1 MAITATQRTD
11 LVKVAVGLFNA
22 APGATYLNNFTP
34 FAGDPVGLAKVLA
47 ADPAFTALYPAF
59 LTSKE
64 FATKF
69 VDSLVGNAAA
79 AADKAAAVDWL
90 AGELDAGMSRADAM
104 VLAVTELQAA
114 AGDAKW
120 AAAAAQ
126 FANKVKVAEYY
137 SVDLGRSQTDVNLL
151 KSVIANV
158 TDKTDVSS
166 AAALL
171 AIVNAT
177 SGGAGVIGDTF
188 TLTTASGQNV
198 VGTAGNDTFSAIAG
212 NVKGGGYD
220 AANSTL
226 NLGDQI
232 DGGAGKDTLNLIL
245 GDAVTVTGTAAALA
259 VGTVIKNVEVVNIN
273 HTNNVLTPPAALTS
287 ATFAGVQELWQVDN
301 SAAGAGTFGGVTVAA
316 DVTAGFKSTGAA
328 ASAVA
333 LGARTV
339 NGTTAAQTSVKVALD
354 GVAGATGAG
363 NLITF
368 GTVAGAFQTITVTG
382 STVNATAANNQLTL
396 VDDTGT
402 KTLNVGLTSNT
413 IVNITDADNSITKV
427 DLSASTG
434 NVTVATNLGGVITG
448 VKTVIGG
455 TGNDTLTVDMGTAVT
470 GFSVKTG
477 AGNDTLNLR
486 VTGAAGDAL
495 GTVELGAGKDTL
507 ATTVAITNIIAA
519 GANATADELVAN
531 LVTVTDFKTSED
543 VLDLAT
549 GTALTG
555 GQLSTINGSASLL
568 AATQAA
574 AAILNGAAGQVVFG
588 YGGDAYVF
596 NEVGVVGV
604 NNGDGLIK
612 LTGVDAT
619 LFTNVQ
625 NGNLVL

>member
-188 TLTTASGQNV
+188 TLTTAVGENV
-198 VGTAGNDTFSAIAG
+198 VGTTGNDTFKAVLDSA
-212 NVKGGGYD
+212 

-226 NLGDQI
+226 NIGDTI
-232 DGGAGKDTLNLIL
+232 NGGAGTDTLQIYLTGATAQTIP
-245 GDAVTVTGTAAALA
+245 GGISTGGVEKVIWMHEGSAAIAV
-259 VGTVIKNVEVVNIN
+259 
-273 HTNNVLTPPAALTS
+273 PAAITS
-287 ATFAGVQELWQVDN
+287 ATFAGISELWQSDVT
-301 SAAGAGTFGGVTVAA
+301 AGANGTFQNVVAAA
-316 DVTAGFKSTGAA
+316 DVTAGFKSTGVAA
-328 ASAVA
+328 TAVA
-333 LGARTV
+333 ATV
-339 NGTTAAQTSVKVALD
+339 AVDGTVASQASSKVVLD
-354 GVAGATGAG
+354 GVLGGSTLAFGATTGA
-363 NLITF
+363 I
-368 GTVAGAFQTITVTG
+368 ATITVTG
-382 STVNATAANNQLTL
+382 STVAATAAANTL
-396 VDDTGT
+396 GITDDTVT
-402 KTLNVGLTSNT
+402 TTLNLGLTSGT
-413 IVNITDADNSITKV
+413 TVNITDANNSITKV

-434 NVTVATNLGGVITG
+434 NVTVGTNLGGGITG
-448 VKTVIGG
+448 VKTVVGG
-455 TGNDTLTVDMGTAVT
+455 SGNDTFTVDMGTTVT

-477 AGNDTLNLR
+477 AGNDTVNLQ
-486 VTGAAGDAL
+486 VTGTAGDAL

-507 ATTVAITNIIAA
+507 ATTAQITNIIAA
-519 GANATADELVAN
+519 GASATADELVAN

-549 GTALTG
+549 GTALTAAE
-555 GQLSTINGSASLL
+555 LTTINGSASLL

-574 AAILNGAAGQVVFG
+574 AAVSNGVAGQVVFS

-596 NEVGVVGV
+596 NEVGVAGV

-612 LTGVDAT
+612 LVGVDAAQ
-619 LFTNVQ
+619 FTNVQ
-625 NGNLVL
+625 NGNLIL